1 MKYILTPATI
11 FCFMLYSAGSAFG
24 QGTQQG
30 QSHVQP
36 VLIEYNGAQELV
48 DPAVLMELDPAGFKQ
63 DENGRPYVI
72 IEGRKVI
79 VDAQGV
85 QSLAQ
90 PGAIPSRKEEPAKN
104 PE

>member
-1 MKYILTPATI
+1 MKYILTPAT
-11 FCFMLYSAGSAFG
+11 FLCFMLYSAGSAFG
-24 QGTQQG
+24 QGTQQE
-30 QSHVQP
+30 QTHAQP

-48 DPAVLMELDPAGFKQ
+48 DPAVLMELDPAGFKK
-63 DENGRPYVI
+63 DENGRPYVMI
-72 IEGRKVI
+72 NGRKVI

-90 PGAIPSRKEEPAKN
+90 PDAIPPRKDEPVNN